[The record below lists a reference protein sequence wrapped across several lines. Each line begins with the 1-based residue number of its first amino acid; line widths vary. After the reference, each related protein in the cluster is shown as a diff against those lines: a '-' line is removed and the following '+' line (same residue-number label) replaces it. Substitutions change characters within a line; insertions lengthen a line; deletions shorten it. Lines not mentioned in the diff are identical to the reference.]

1 MTFILHTQQYV
12 TTDAG
17 TYHRF
22 MRDDSGYA
30 VSAATLAIVA
40 RELEDSSWW
49 YEAACRLRM
58 VFW

>member
-1 MTFILHTQQYV
+1 MTHSGHYV

-30 VSAATLAIVA
+30 VSAGTLALVA
-40 RELEDSSWW
+40 RELEDSTFW
-49 YEAACRLRM
+49 YERACKLGII
-58 VFW
+58 FW